1 MVYYTAMLADHMITS
16 KSEEQRKKHDDYL
29 GLFTPIL
36 KGFLTETGNETA
48 NLGVQVCVC
57 VYVCVNVCVY
67 VCVCVC
73 MCMCVYVYIYIYM
86 CVCVCVCVFTFTF
99 CIMYMEV
106 CIRWGQSRV
115 PSL

>member
-57 VYVCVNVCVY
+57 VYVCVYICVY

-73 MCMCVYVYIYIYM
+73 IYAFMHLWSVHLECV
-86 CVCVCVCVFTFTF
+86 
-99 CIMYMEV
+99 
-106 CIRWGQSRV
+106 R
-115 PSL
+115 L